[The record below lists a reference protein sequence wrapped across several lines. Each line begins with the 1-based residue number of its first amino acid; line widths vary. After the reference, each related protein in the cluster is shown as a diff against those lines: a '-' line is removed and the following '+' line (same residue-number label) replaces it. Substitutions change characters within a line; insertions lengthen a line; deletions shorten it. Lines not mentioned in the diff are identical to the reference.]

1 MAIGKGSKRYQ
12 HKVTEDVKYFKNEPD
27 LNMWIKVGTPG
38 SVNWKWINNT
48 VEERYVKKDVE
59 LPEGFSLG
67 RIKI

>member
-12 HKVTEDVKYFKNEPD
+12 HKVTEEVKYFKNEPD
-27 LNMWIKVGTPG
+27 LNMWNKVGTPG

-67 RIKI
+67 RIKT